1 MWLLP
6 ESECFITHVI
16 SFLFRR
22 QKGAG
27 NIPFNSR
34 THLLSVNIYWAST
47 PMPSPQGVPVDKGS
61 RDRER
66 ARGKEKGRRETRA
79 IFQEPTARK
88 QEEFMATQV
97 QSAETEGCT
106 RTEHTQRLANP
117 PRSIRNG
124 FPGRWHRSFIW
135 KDNWWGKAIE
145 GRFSWLNRLKF
156 QRATSGLNCF
166 HGVQANGK
174 RVSIG
179 WTPGPWV
186 LQCDFTEKEHTA
198 GSISNFYIYLT
209 VHDFFLP
216 QALKDQKYKGENCQP
231 DHQWPSMQLERL
243 QSWGFFFF

>member
-6 ESECFITHVI
+6 ECECVITHVI

-27 NIPFNSR
+27 NIPFNSW
-34 THLLSVNIYWAST
+34 THFSVNIYWAST
-47 PMPSPQGVPVDKGS
+47 PMPSPQGVPMDKGS
-61 RDRER
+61 QDRER

-106 RTEHTQRLANP
+106 RTEHTQRLANTP
-117 PRSIRNG
+117 HSIRNG

-145 GRFSWLNRLKF
+145 GRFSWLNRL
-156 QRATSGLNCF
+156 NCF
-166 HGVQANGK
+166 HGAQANGK
-174 RVSIG
+174 RVSYRLAPRALG
-179 WTPGPWV
+179 
-186 LQCDFTEKEHTA
+186 A
-198 GSISNFYIYLT
+198 T
-209 VHDFFLP
+209 VWFHWEGTYCRFHF
-216 QALKDQKYKGENCQP
+216 
-231 DHQWPSMQLERL
+231 
-243 QSWGFFFF
+243 